1 MLYVY
6 IYVVYFVMYD
16 SVLILLLSYGHHG
29 WFNKVFLFY
38 SLWFYQNILWNR
50 YHRNVRIILTDNI
63 FFWWRFFFQQIFGI
77 HIGINCAPRRIRPLF
92 VLGWLHTWLLMVKKN
107 KKMLSPPLRQK
118 RWFQFSHWEFSI
130 HPAQSTYGVYISQ
143 LIWYSIACGSYHEF
157 IERGCSHQ
165 GRCWTKGSW
174 CLCWSHHFETFKVH
188 DLINRY
194 GCHKWPRICCCNHNV
209 FLSPFM
215 TYHSVCNTTCAN
227 NGTWTVYPF
236 GLPEFNLVFLW
247 GSRLLSR
254 Y

>member
-1 MLYVY
+1 MC
-6 IYVVYFVMYD
+6 ICMWF
-16 SVLILLLSYGHHG
+16 ILLCMILY
-29 WFNKVFLFY
+29 
-38 SLWFYQNILWNR
+38 WFYCS
-50 YHRNVRIILTDNI
+50 VMVTIIGLIQYSYSIHCHSIKTFFETDI
-63 FFWWRFFFQQIFGI
+63 IEMFEFFWLTTFFLVEVFFFQQTFGI

-107 KKMLSPPLRQK
+107 KKMLSPPLRRK

-143 LIWYSIACGSYHEF
+143 LICYSIACGSYHEF
-157 IERGCSHQ
+157 IERGYSHQ
-165 GRCWTKGSW
+165 GCCWTKGSW

-194 GCHKWPRICCCNHNV
+194 GCHKWPRICSVCCNHNV
-209 FLSPFM
+209 FLSSFM

-227 NGTWTVYPF
+227 NGTGTVPF
-236 GLPEFNLVFLW
+236 RSTWVQPRFLW